1 MKKIILIIFVLAL
14 LIFSGCS
21 KEASQDTEETSAD
34 EQGYV
39 TDIDQQLD
47 NSDIN
52 SLDEDLNMDW
62 V

>member
-1 MKKIILIIFVLAL
+1 MKKIIFILLVLAL

-21 KEASQDTEETSAD
+21 KEVSQDDKETSAD

-47 NSDIN
+47 NSDVN
-52 SLDEDLNMDW
+52 SLDEDLNIEW